1 MVERSQLEAFR
12 LATAELSRLVK
23 EALQAFFASL
33 NLQRPEAARD
43 ALVAFLPALVD
54 QYGAAAA
61 TLAAEWYG
69 EMRAAAG
76 ASGKFRTLTAPG
88 VPTAAVEA
96 KVRYVAGQLWTPEP
110 ADALAP
116 LLVAAD
122 KYVKQPGR
130 DTIAANAR
138 RERVRWARVP
148 SGPGTCSWCLVLAS
162 RDAVYFTAESAGDL
176 HGTGVGDG
184 FHGDCDCQV
193 VRIAKASDYPEGYL
207 PDDFY
212 AKYQHA
218 AKVAQTDPAV
228 AEFLATLDPEDKNS
242 QMKAVAFAMRREF
255 PDLVNDGV
263 HSHS

>member
-23 EALQAFFASL
+23 AALHAFFGSL
-33 NLQRPEAARD
+33 DLERPEAARD
-43 ALVAFLPALVD
+43 ALLAFMPDLVG
-54 QYGAAAA
+54 QYGEAAA
-61 TLAAEWYG
+61 TLAVEWYD

-76 ASGKFRTLTAPG
+76 AAGKFHALTAPG
-88 VPTAAVEA
+88 VPAAAIEA
-96 KVRYVAGQLWTPEP
+96 KVRYAAAHLWTPNP
-110 ADALAP
+110 ADALPP
-116 LLVAAD
+116 LLVATD

-148 SGPGTCSWCLVLAS
+148 SGPGTCAWCLTLAS

-207 PDDFY
+207 PDDYY

-218 AKVAQTDPAV
+218 AKVADSDPAV
-228 AEFLATLDPEDKNS
+228 ADFLATLDPDDKNAR
-242 QMKAVAFAMRREF
+242 MKAVAFAMRREF
-255 PDLVNDGV
+255 PDLVADGV
-263 HSHS
+263 HSH